1 MNKKNI
7 SLNQSSF
14 NKISISGI
22 YENYKKLLINNL
34 GFNNLSQTN
43 LKKPKIE
50 FKTNNNANHVNHSK
64 YTKSMSN
71 LKMKAKRKIK
81 TSLLNTFNSNKTQC
95 NASSTTKNMN
105 SQSLYTTNENINAI
119 SELKILSESLSKKA
133 LKKNILY
140 RNNKSCANLVRVKPF
155 ININTMTVNSSL
167 NKKNNIIKEGKYNYI
182 NSNNLTTAQNTQK
195 TNKNSNSYYDLLS
208 NEITPIIEPIK
219 KISKKKMNKNINT
232 ASTPNLFTKVNKP
245 IIKDKEKTYKIF
257 NNRGFFNKNLYNY
270 NNNKYKPVIKTSN
283 NSKNKST
290 KKIRLID
297 ISKEYLNNSKN
308 INNINNKSN
317 KTYAN
322 DNVNDGNKKKKL
334 STILQSDTVNIS
346 KNHDNKTSVIT
357 ESKNSED
364 TKKESKLDL
373 HKIFNDKIITNLN
386 NKNIYNII
394 SNNMQLNKNNK
405 NIRNQNNN
413 DNNNNINKQ
422 DTINMNSEE
431 EQEKNN
437 NKEHE
442 IYSHGNNYNSTKKLS
457 NSNMETIARNDLY
470 NILKR
475 NSNYAN
481 PINPINN
488 NNIKNNIVKEEN
500 RKGNQNLNIDL
511 NKNPINFSDIQENI
525 NINYD
530 ISEEQN
536 KDSSTKTNNN
546 MINNKYYNLNKINE
560 LNKQEEQELQTS
572 QDKNNEQTQTT
583 IERNNILSK
592 FIKQPIYNISPRF
605 CSCEKHLMAKY
616 SLKGKSY
623 MFIDDV
629 EQKNKN
635 IPILDLKKILKLNDK
650 CIFKLVSF
658 TYDNYYSI
666 MSSSKLLKVKVD
678 NSLKN
683 IFRPIIDDFQNKY
696 KDFIKVINYSFQ
708 HKSFTNNHKNN
719 NLFNLIIRCQIIT
732 KEVNKSYE
740 IGCNYI
746 ADDKNFDYLWKF
758 DVHKKNNIRLWLC
771 TELDKIYNS
780 YKKFTYTSQV
790 SSFAYQDEIE
800 LEFNIFRKG
809 NNLNMNSIE
818 WTEPIITNIE
828 VGIFENTNFISSI
841 KYDQLRACEVE
852 TQVLFWKNSLPED
865 DDGIVNNFKKIYG
878 KNFEIKEILFD
889 ISKFYFFKFETVAK
903 KAGLIKQNIFSTF
916 DINVVD
922 YESHIKNEIQCIY
935 LINSNYYNKIMD
947 IRLGTKVT
955 FYIIDMKR

>member
-1 MNKKNI
+1 MNKKDI

-14 NKISISGI
+14 NKISVSGL
-22 YENYKKLLINNL
+22 YENYKKLLISNL

-43 LKKPKIE
+43 LIKSKIE
-50 FKTNNNANHVNHSK
+50 FKTNKNVPQSK

-71 LKMKAKRKIK
+71 LKMKSKKKIK
-81 TSLLNTFNSNKTQC
+81 SSLLNTFNSNKTQY
-95 NASSTTKNMN
+95 NVSSTTKNMN
-105 SQSLYTTNENINAI
+105 SQSLYSTNEHINAI

-167 NKKNNIIKEGKYNYI
+167 NKKKNIKEGKYNYNI

-195 TNKNSNSYYDLLS
+195 TNKNSKNSNSYYDILGNDIS
-208 NEITPIIEPIK
+208 PIIEPIK
-219 KISKKKMNKNINT
+219 KISKKKLNKNINT
-232 ASTPNLFTKVNKP
+232 ASTPNLINKAKKP
-245 IIKDKEKTYKIF
+245 VIKDKEKSYKIF
-257 NNRGFFNKNLYNY
+257 NNRGFYNRNLYNY
-270 NNNKYKPVIKTSN
+270 NNSRYKPDIKTCN
-283 NSKNKST
+283 NSKNKSS
-290 KKIRLID
+290 KKIRLIN

-308 INNINNKSN
+308 INN
-317 KTYAN
+317 KTNVNVNAN
-322 DNVNDGNKKKKL
+322 DNYNRKKKL
-334 STILQSDTVNIS
+334 STILQSESVNMS

-373 HKIFNDKIITNLN
+373 HRIFNDKLITNLN

-394 SNNMQLNKNNK
+394 SNNMQLNMNNK
-405 NIRNQNNN
+405 NVRNINNNN
-413 DNNNNINKQ
+413 DNNINKQ
-422 DTINMNSEE
+422 DTVNMNSEE
-431 EQEKNN
+431 DNDKNN
-437 NKEHE
+437 VKEHE
-442 IYSHGNNYNSTKKLS
+442 YYSHGNNYNSTKKLS

-475 NSNYAN
+475 NAHYVN
-481 PINPINN
+481 PVNNN
-488 NNIKNNIVKEEN
+488 NNIKNNVIKEESK
-500 RKGNQNLNIDL
+500 KGNQNLNIDS
-511 NKNPINFSDIQENI
+511 NKNQINFSDIQENI

-583 IERNNILSK
+583 LERNNILSK

-605 CSCEKHLMAKY
+605 CSCEKHSMVKY

-623 MFIDDV
+623 MFIGDV
-629 EQKNKN
+629 EQKNKS
-635 IPILDLKKILKLNDK
+635 IPIIDLKKILKLNDK
-650 CIFKLVSF
+650 CIFKLISF
-658 TYDNYYSI
+658 TYDNYFSI
-666 MSSSKLLKVKVD
+666 MSSSKILKIKVE

-732 KEVNKSYE
+732 KEINKSYE

-746 ADDKNFDYLWKF
+746 ANNKKYDYLWKF

-790 SSFAYQDEIE
+790 SSFAYEDELE
-800 LEFNIFRKG
+800 LEFNIFSKG
-809 NNLNMNSIE
+809 NNLDMNSIE

-828 VGIFENTNFISSI
+828 VGIYENTNFISSI

-852 TQVLFWKNSLPED
+852 TQILFWKNRLPED
-865 DDGIVNNFKKIYG
+865 DGGIVNNFRKIYG

-889 ISKFYFFKFETVAK
+889 ISKFYFFKFEIVAK
-903 KAGLIKQNIFSTF
+903 NVGLIRQNIFSTF
-916 DINVVD
+916 DINIVE

-935 LINSNYYNKIMD
+935 LMNSNYYNKIMD

>member
-43 LKKPKIE
+43 LMKSKIE
-50 FKTNNNANHVNHSK
+50 FKNNKNSNHSK
-64 YTKSMSN
+64 STKSMSN

-81 TSLLNTFNSNKTQC
+81 SSLLNTFNSNKTQY

-105 SQSLYTTNENINAI
+105 SQSLYSTNENINAI

-133 LKKNILY
+133 IKKNILY
-140 RNNKSCANLVRVKPF
+140 RNNKSCANMMRVKPI
-155 ININTMTVNSSL
+155 ININTMTVKSSL

-195 TNKNSNSYYDLLS
+195 TNKNSNSYYDLIS
-208 NEITPIIEPIK
+208 NDIIPMIEPIK
-219 KISKKKMNKNINT
+219 KISKKKMNKNTNT
-232 ASTPNLFTKVNKP
+232 ASTPNLFNKAKKP
-245 IIKDKEKTYKIF
+245 IIKDKEKSYKIF
-257 NNRGFFNKNLYNY
+257 NNRGFYNKNLYNY
-270 NNNKYKPVIKTSN
+270 NNSRYKPVIKTCK

-290 KKIRLID
+290 KKIRLLD

-308 INNINNKSN
+308 INNKNNK
-317 KTYAN
+317 THTN
-322 DNVNDGNKKKKL
+322 DIIKPKKKL
-334 STILQSDTVNIS
+334 STILQSDTINIS
-346 KNHDNKTSVIT
+346 KNHDDKTSIIT

-373 HKIFNDKIITNLN
+373 HKIFNDKMISNLY

-394 SNNMQLNKNNK
+394 SNNMQLNTNNK
-405 NIRNQNNN
+405 KNMRNNAKN
-413 DNNNNINKQ
+413 DNNINKQ
-422 DTINMNSEE
+422 DTVNMNSEE
-431 EQEKNN
+431 ENEKNN
-437 NKEHE
+437 IKEHE
-442 IYSHGNNYNSTKKLS
+442 IYSHSNNYNSTKKLS
-457 NSNMETIARNDLY
+457 NSNTETIARNDLY
-470 NILKR
+470 NLLKK
-475 NSNYAN
+475 NSNY
-481 PINPINN
+481 INPTNN
-488 NNIKNNIVKEEN
+488 NSNNMKNNIIKEEN
-500 RKGNQNLNIDL
+500 KKGNQNLNIDL

-605 CSCEKHLMAKY
+605 CSCEKHSMAKN
-616 SLKGKSY
+616 SLKGKPF
-623 MFIDDV
+623 MFINDV
-629 EQKNKN
+629 EQKNKS
-635 IPILDLKKILKLNDK
+635 IPLIDLKKILKLNDK
-650 CIFKLVSF
+650 CIFKLISF

-666 MSSSKLLKVKVD
+666 ISSSKLLKVKVD

-719 NLFNLIIRCQIIT
+719 NLFNLIIRSQVIT
-732 KEVNKSYE
+732 KDINKSYE

-746 ADDKNFDYLWKF
+746 SNNKKYDYLWKF

-800 LEFNIFRKG
+800 LEFNIFSKG

-818 WTEPIITNIE
+818 WTEPIITDIE
-828 VGIFENTNFISSI
+828 VGIYENKNFISSI

-852 TQVLFWKNSLPED
+852 TQILFWKNRLPED

-903 KAGLIKQNIFSTF
+903 NAGLIKQNIFSTF
-916 DINVVD
+916 DINIVNN
-922 YESHIKNEIQCIY
+922 ESHIKNEIQCIY
-935 LINSNYYNKIMD
+935 LMNSNYYNKTMD

>member
-1 MNKKNI
+1 MNKKDI

-14 NKISISGI
+14 NKISVSGL
-22 YENYKKLLINNL
+22 YENYKKLLISNL

-43 LKKPKIE
+43 LIKSKIE
-50 FKTNNNANHVNHSK
+50 FKTNKNVPQSK
-64 YTKSMSN
+64 YIKSMSN
-71 LKMKAKRKIK
+71 LKMKSKKKIK
-81 TSLLNTFNSNKTQC
+81 SSLLNTFNSNKTQY
-95 NASSTTKNMN
+95 NVSSTTKNMN
-105 SQSLYTTNENINAI
+105 SQSLYSTNEHINAI

-167 NKKNNIIKEGKYNYI
+167 NKKKNIKEGKYNYNYNI

-195 TNKNSNSYYDLLS
+195 TNKNSKNSNSYYDILGNDIS
-208 NEITPIIEPIK
+208 PIIEPIK
-219 KISKKKMNKNINT
+219 KISKKRMNKNINT
-232 ASTPNLFTKVNKP
+232 ASTPNLINKAKKP
-245 IIKDKEKTYKIF
+245 VIKDKEKSYKIF
-257 NNRGFFNKNLYNY
+257 NNRGFYNRNLYNY
-270 NNNKYKPVIKTSN
+270 NNSRYKPDIKTCN
-283 NSKNKST
+283 NSKNKSS
-290 KKIRLID
+290 KKIRLIN

-308 INNINNKSN
+308 INN
-317 KTYAN
+317 KTNVNVNAN
-322 DNVNDGNKKKKL
+322 DNYNRKKKL
-334 STILQSDTVNIS
+334 STILQSESVNMS

-373 HKIFNDKIITNLN
+373 HRIFNDKLITNLN

-394 SNNMQLNKNNK
+394 SNNMQLNMNNK
-405 NIRNQNNN
+405 NVRNINNNN
-413 DNNNNINKQ
+413 DNNINKQ
-422 DTINMNSEE
+422 DTVNMNSEE
-431 EQEKNN
+431 DNEKNN
-437 NKEHE
+437 IKEHE
-442 IYSHGNNYNSTKKLS
+442 YYSHGINYNSTKKLS

-475 NSNYAN
+475 NAHYVN
-481 PINPINN
+481 PINNN
-488 NNIKNNIVKEEN
+488 NNIKNNVIKEESK
-500 RKGNQNLNIDL
+500 KGNQNLNIDS
-511 NKNPINFSDIQENI
+511 NKNQINFSDIQENI

-583 IERNNILSK
+583 LERNNILSK

-605 CSCEKHLMAKY
+605 CSCEKHSMVKY

-623 MFIDDV
+623 MFIGDV
-629 EQKNKN
+629 EQKNKS
-635 IPILDLKKILKLNDK
+635 IPIIDLKKILKLNDK
-650 CIFKLVSF
+650 CIFKLISF
-658 TYDNYYSI
+658 TYDNYFSI
-666 MSSSKLLKVKVD
+666 MSSSKILKIKVE

-708 HKSFTNNHKNN
+708 HKSFANNHKNN

-732 KEVNKSYE
+732 KEINKSYE

-746 ADDKNFDYLWKF
+746 ANNKKYDYLWKF

-790 SSFAYQDEIE
+790 SSFAYEDELE
-800 LEFNIFRKG
+800 LEFNIFSKG
-809 NNLNMNSIE
+809 NNLDMNSIE

-828 VGIFENTNFISSI
+828 VGIYENTNFISSI

-852 TQVLFWKNSLPED
+852 TQILFWKNRLPED
-865 DDGIVNNFKKIYG
+865 DGGIVNNFRKIYG

-889 ISKFYFFKFETVAK
+889 ISKFYFFKFEIVAK
-903 KAGLIKQNIFSTF
+903 NVGLIRQNIFSTF
-916 DINVVD
+916 DINIVE

-935 LINSNYYNKIMD
+935 LMNSNYYNKIMD

>member
-43 LKKPKIE
+43 LMKSKIE
-50 FKTNNNANHVNHSK
+50 FKNNKNSNHSK
-64 YTKSMSN
+64 STKSMSN

-81 TSLLNTFNSNKTQC
+81 SSLLNTFNSNKTQY

-105 SQSLYTTNENINAI
+105 SQSLYSTNENINAI

-133 LKKNILY
+133 IKKNILY
-140 RNNKSCANLVRVKPF
+140 RNNKSCANMMRVKP
-155 ININTMTVNSSL
+155 IISINTMTVKSSL

-195 TNKNSNSYYDLLS
+195 TNKNSNSYYDLIS
-208 NEITPIIEPIK
+208 NDIIPMIEPIK
-219 KISKKKMNKNINT
+219 KISKKKMNKNTNT
-232 ASTPNLFTKVNKP
+232 ASTPNLFNKAKKP
-245 IIKDKEKTYKIF
+245 IIKDKEKSYKIF
-257 NNRGFFNKNLYNY
+257 NNRGFYNKNLYNY
-270 NNNKYKPVIKTSN
+270 NNSRYKPVIKTCK

-290 KKIRLID
+290 KKIRLLD

-308 INNINNKSN
+308 INNKNNK
-317 KTYAN
+317 THTN
-322 DNVNDGNKKKKL
+322 DIIKPKKKL
-334 STILQSDTVNIS
+334 STILQSDTINIS
-346 KNHDNKTSVIT
+346 KNHDDKTSIIT

-373 HKIFNDKIITNLN
+373 HKIFNDKMISNLY

-394 SNNMQLNKNNK
+394 SNNMQLNTNNK
-405 NIRNQNNN
+405 KNMRNNAKN
-413 DNNNNINKQ
+413 DNNINKQ
-422 DTINMNSEE
+422 DTVNMNSEE
-431 EQEKNN
+431 ENEKNN
-437 NKEHE
+437 IKEHE
-442 IYSHGNNYNSTKKLS
+442 IYSHSNNYNSTKKLS
-457 NSNMETIARNDLY
+457 NSNTETIARNDLY
-470 NILKR
+470 NLLKK
-475 NSNYAN
+475 NSNY
-481 PINPINN
+481 INPTNN
-488 NNIKNNIVKEEN
+488 NSNNMKNNIIKEEN
-500 RKGNQNLNIDL
+500 KKGNQNLNIDL

-605 CSCEKHLMAKY
+605 CSCEKHSMAKN
-616 SLKGKSY
+616 SLKGKPF
-623 MFIDDV
+623 MFINDV
-629 EQKNKN
+629 EQKNKS
-635 IPILDLKKILKLNDK
+635 IPLIDLKKILKLNDK
-650 CIFKLVSF
+650 CIFKLISF

-666 MSSSKLLKVKVD
+666 ISSSKLLKVKVD

-719 NLFNLIIRCQIIT
+719 NLFNLIIRSQVIT
-732 KEVNKSYE
+732 KDINKSYE

-746 ADDKNFDYLWKF
+746 SNYKKYDYLWKF

-771 TELDKIYNS
+771 SELDKIYNS

-800 LEFNIFRKG
+800 LEFNIFSKG

-818 WTEPIITNIE
+818 WTEPIITDIE
-828 VGIFENTNFISSI
+828 VGIYENKNFISSI

-852 TQVLFWKNSLPED
+852 TQILFWKNRLPED

-903 KAGLIKQNIFSTF
+903 NAGLIKQNIFSTF
-916 DINVVD
+916 DINIVNN
-922 YESHIKNEIQCIY
+922 ESHIKNEIQCIY
-935 LINSNYYNKIMD
+935 LMNSNYYNKTMD

>member
-1 MNKKNI
+1 MNKKDI

-14 NKISISGI
+14 NKISVSGL
-22 YENYKKLLINNL
+22 YENYKKLLISNL

-43 LKKPKIE
+43 LIKPKIE
-50 FKTNNNANHVNHSK
+50 FKTNKNVPQSK

-71 LKMKAKRKIK
+71 LKMKSKKKIK
-81 TSLLNTFNSNKTQC
+81 SSLLNTFNSNKTQY

-105 SQSLYTTNENINAI
+105 NQSLYSTNEHINAI

-167 NKKNNIIKEGKYNYI
+167 NKKKNIKEGKYNYNYNI

-195 TNKNSNSYYDLLS
+195 TNKNSKNSNSYYDILS
-208 NEITPIIEPIK
+208 NDISPIIEPIK

-232 ASTPNLFTKVNKP
+232 ASTPNLINKTKKP
-245 IIKDKEKTYKIF
+245 VIKDKEKSYKIF
-257 NNRGFFNKNLYNY
+257 NNRGFYNRNLYNY
-270 NNNKYKPVIKTSN
+270 NNSRYKPDIKTCN
-283 NSKNKST
+283 NSKNKSS
-290 KKIRLID
+290 KKIRLIN

-308 INNINNKSN
+308 INN
-317 KTYAN
+317 KTNVNVNAN
-322 DNVNDGNKKKKL
+322 DNYNRKKKL
-334 STILQSDTVNIS
+334 STILQSESVNMS

-373 HKIFNDKIITNLN
+373 HRIFNDKLITNLN

-394 SNNMQLNKNNK
+394 SNNMQLNMNNK
-405 NIRNQNNN
+405 NVRNINNNN
-413 DNNNNINKQ
+413 DNNINKQ
-422 DTINMNSEE
+422 DTVNMNSEE
-431 EQEKNN
+431 DNEKNN
-437 NKEHE
+437 IKEHE
-442 IYSHGNNYNSTKKLS
+442 YYSHGNNYNSTKKLS

-475 NSNYAN
+475 NAHYVN
-481 PINPINN
+481 PDNNN
-488 NNIKNNIVKEEN
+488 NNIKNNAIKEESK
-500 RKGNQNLNIDL
+500 KGNQNLNIDS
-511 NKNPINFSDIQENI
+511 NKNQINFSDIQENI

-583 IERNNILSK
+583 LERNNILSK

-605 CSCEKHLMAKY
+605 CSCEKHSMVKY

-623 MFIDDV
+623 MFIGDV
-629 EQKNKN
+629 EQKNKS
-635 IPILDLKKILKLNDK
+635 IPIIDLKKILKLNDK
-650 CIFKLVSF
+650 CIFKLISF
-658 TYDNYYSI
+658 TYDNYFSI
-666 MSSSKLLKVKVD
+666 MSSSKILKIKVE

-708 HKSFTNNHKNN
+708 HKSFTNNNKNN

-732 KEVNKSYE
+732 KEINKSYE

-746 ADDKNFDYLWKF
+746 ANNKKYDYLWKF

-790 SSFAYQDEIE
+790 SSFAYEDELE
-800 LEFNIFRKG
+800 LEFNIFSKG
-809 NNLNMNSIE
+809 NNLDMNSIE

-828 VGIFENTNFISSI
+828 VGIYENTNFISSI

-852 TQVLFWKNSLPED
+852 TQILFWKNRLPED
-865 DDGIVNNFKKIYG
+865 DGGIVNNFRKIYG

-889 ISKFYFFKFETVAK
+889 ISKFYFFKFEIVAK
-903 KAGLIKQNIFSTF
+903 NVGLIRQNIFSTF
-916 DINVVD
+916 DINIVE

-935 LINSNYYNKIMD
+935 LMNSNYYNKIMD